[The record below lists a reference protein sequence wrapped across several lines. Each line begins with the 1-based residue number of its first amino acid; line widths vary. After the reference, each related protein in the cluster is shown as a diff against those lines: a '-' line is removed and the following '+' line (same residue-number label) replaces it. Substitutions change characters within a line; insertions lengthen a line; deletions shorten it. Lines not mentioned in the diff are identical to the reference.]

1 MLIFN
6 INKMTQSFI
15 TYRNKF
21 IYSNKL
27 QYLTDYGRV
36 HDQLASNV
44 KNPKMGKNSDKILI
58 VI

>member
-15 TYRNKF
+15 TYR
-21 IYSNKL
+21 NKL

-44 KNPKMGKNSDKILI
+44 KNPKMRKNSDKILI